1 MLHTK
6 RALLVSALVAL
17 TVALTASAAGA
28 VTIPVGPFN
37 ANGMVLQTITVPS
50 TGRTYTCLWNL
61 NGRIL
66 VPQIDLGTALRPIGG
81 IENAN
86 VVCNQPGVTVV
97 PLVSPLTATPG
108 PWVIALTAVLNLPAP
123 TGALITI
130 LGVRIQLNDP
140 AIGFRC
146 LYTGSLGI
154 LITNGNPVAQLLAS
168 RFVATPQPG
177 DTCPAG
183 LPLQKG
189 PGTYNLAP
197 PLFIGP

>member
-6 RALLVSALVAL
+6 RALLVGALVAL
-17 TVALTASAAGA
+17 TVALTSVSASA
-28 VTIPVGPFN
+28 VTIPVGPINFN
-37 ANGMVLQTITVPS
+37 GLVLQTINVPS
-50 TGRTYTCLWNL
+50 TGRTYTCIWNL

-66 VPQIDLGTALRPIGG
+66 APQIELRPVLQSIGG

-86 VVCNQPGVTVV
+86 VNCNQPGVTVL
-97 PLVSPLTATPG
+97 PLVSPLGTAPG
-108 PWVIALTAVLNLPAP
+108 PWDIDLTTVLNLPAP

-130 LGVRIQLNDP
+130 LGVRIQVNDP

-154 LITNGNPVAQLLAS
+154 LIANGNPIAQLLPS
-168 RFVATPQPG
+168 SFVATPQPG

-189 PGTYNLAP
+189 PGTYNVTP
-197 PLFIGP
+197 VLFIGP

>member
-6 RALLVSALVAL
+6 RALLVGALVAL
-17 TVALTASAAGA
+17 TVALTSVSASA
-28 VTIPVGPFN
+28 VTIPVGPIV
-37 ANGMVLQTITVPS
+37 ANGMVLQTLTVPS
-50 TGRTYTCLWNL
+50 TGRTYTCIWNL

-66 VPQIDLGTALRPIGG
+66 VPQIDLGTGLRPIGG

-86 VVCNQPGVTVV
+86 ITCNQPGVTVT
-97 PLVSPLTATPG
+97 PLVSPLTAVPG
-108 PWVIALTAVLNLPAP
+108 PWVIALTAVLNLPSP

-140 AIGFRC
+140 NIGFRC

-154 LITNGNPVAQLLAS
+154 LIANGNPVAQLLPS
-168 RFVATPQPG
+168 TFVATPQPG

-189 PGTYNLAP
+189 PGTYNIAP
-197 PLFIGP
+197 VLFIGP